1 MGLTEIILI
10 ALGLSMD
17 AFAVSVTLGLSSDAP
32 KLKEFFTP
40 AVFFGAFQALM
51 PALGYAAARYLAD
64 GIRGFDHWIAFVL
77 LCFIG
82 GKGIKDSFSTEK
94 EWRKPETNSRGL
106 MKMFVLAVATS
117 IDALAAGITFAFL
130 GADIFRAAALTG
142 AITFAV
148 AACGVKIG
156 NIFGTKF
163 KTGAELAGGTI
174 LVSLGVKILLEHTI
188 FS

>member
-1 MGLTEIILI
+1 
-10 ALGLSMD
+10 
-17 AFAVSVTLGLSSDAP
+17 
-32 KLKEFFTP
+32 
-40 AVFFGAFQALM
+40 
-51 PALGYAAARYLAD
+51 
-64 GIRGFDHWIAFVL
+64 
-77 LCFIG
+77 
-82 GKGIKDSFSTEK
+82 
-94 EWRKPETNSRGL
+94 
-106 MKMFVLAVATS
+106 MFVLAVATS

-163 KTGAELAGGTI
+163 KTGAELAGGAI